1 MHINRPHI
9 PFFRI
14 FYSTT
19 FTILTLILA
28 AALLI
33 TPGDHIY
40 QSFRKSEVYHI
51 FIVAGF
57 YLLTFLISVLVY
69 GGRLYKTRTNLAG
82 IPRDGVEVGG
92 KVGREVQS
100 GLERSAVIAYEA
112 HPRDLR
118 DEKAGR
124 GIEKRTRLGRSATG
138 RQSQDSAQNFKP
150 AWGVISHPG
159 WSSPSSPDLP
169 NLHYEPVILELS
181 NLIEAKAVSLAPP
194 DPFFDPETNFEEGE
208 APLPDPRAV
217 ELLQR
222 PATMGL
228 RDYVSHL
235 SALGMIAPI
244 SLGTDFL
251 SLYERARFSGEELNE
266 TDFRTLMT
274 IFAEILRNMQPL
286 DTSIVDELHAEFEAE
301 MSSSSTSST
310 SSTSS
315 EKASFATND
324 TVQRTPQPD
333 TYYSA
338 SSSASTSS
346 KGSQGTTHKAPPRPG
361 ATRNISNL
369 SNMSRVTRAS
379 QRRGVK
385 TPSMASMRRMR
396 SGTESSG
403 YSARSRAGSVIRL
416 AEARGPLGLPHTI
429 HTSSTEGL

>member
-1 MHINRPHI
+1 M
-9 PFFRI
+9 
-14 FYSTT
+14 
-19 FTILTLILA
+19 
-28 AALLI
+28 
-33 TPGDHIY
+33 
-40 QSFRKSEVYHI
+40 
-51 FIVAGF
+51 
-57 YLLTFLISVLVY
+57 
-69 GGRLYKTRTNLAG
+69 
-82 IPRDGVEVGG
+82 EVGG

-124 GIEKRTRLGRSATG
+124 GIEERTRLGRSATG
-138 RQSQDSAQNFKP
+138 RQSQDSAQSFEP

-194 DPFFDPETNFEEGE
+194 DPFFDPETNLEEEE
-208 APLPDPRAV
+208 APLPDPLAV

-228 RDYVSHL
+228 RDYISHL

-251 SLYERARFSGEELNE
+251 SLYERARFSGEDLNE
-266 TDFRTLMT
+266 TDFRTLMA
-274 IFAEILRNMQPL
+274 IFAEILRNMKL
-286 DTSIVDELHAEFEAE
+286 VDTSIVDELHAEFEAE
-301 MSSSSTSST
+301 MSSPSTSST
-310 SSTSS
+310 SSD
-315 EKASFATND
+315 KVSFATND

-333 TYYSA
+333 TYHSA

-346 KGSQGTTHKAPPRPG
+346 KGSQGTTHTAPSRPG

-369 SNMSRVTRAS
+369 SNMSRATRAS
-379 QRRGVK
+379 QRRGVQ
-385 TPSMASMRRMR
+385 TPSMTSMGRMR

-416 AEARGPLGLPHTI
+416 AEARGPLDLPYTI